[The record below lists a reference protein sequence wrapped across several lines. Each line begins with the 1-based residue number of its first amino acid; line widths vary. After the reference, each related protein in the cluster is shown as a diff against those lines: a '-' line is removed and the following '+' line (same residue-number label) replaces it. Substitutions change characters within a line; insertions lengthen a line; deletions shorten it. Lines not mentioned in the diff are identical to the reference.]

1 MITPG
6 IMEILHES
14 IQIYDKLCGK
24 SYLIAFGSKNDYEF
38 VEIIIKQ
45 SSFWHLLGCN
55 LEADSNEGK
64 NDTYMKCK
72 NREDISEKV
81 SSIHSFS
88 EIKEKS
94 SAMENV
100 FDFIEKASQI
110 KIGYAVGC
118 PEEYIFKIGAGNNLG
133 IIGYDY
139 PNKGKSNL
147 LFPKS
152 AQLKPISKISKN
164 TYKVLM
170 ILSKDISQKD
180 YNNIEYEIKKD
191 VYLEIIKCLPSNIK
205 VSLTL

>member
-1 MITPG
+1 M
-6 IMEILHES
+6 
-14 IQIYDKLCGK
+14 
-24 SYLIAFGSKNDYEF
+24 
-38 VEIIIKQ
+38 
-45 SSFWHLLGCN
+45 GCS

-72 NREDISEKV
+72 DGEDISGKV

-94 SAMENV
+94 SAIQNV

-110 KIGYAVGC
+110 KIGYAIGC
-118 PEEYIFKIGAGNNLG
+118 PEEYLFKIGVGNNLG

-139 PNKGKSNL
+139 PNRGKSNF

-152 AQLKPISKISKN
+152 SQLKPISRIAKG

-170 ILSKDISQKD
+170 ILSKDISHRD
-180 YNNIEYEIKKD
+180 YSNIEYEIKKD
-191 VYLEIIKCLPSNIK
+191 VYLKIIEFLPGNIN
-205 VSLTL
+205 VSLTVQGIIQINNEL